1 MQAKIPTPHIMLNID
16 DRLISETAAKI
27 KPNALAVLLAIAI
40 HLNHKTGRAFP
51 SNERLQKLTGLGRDA
66 VTAALAVLRKNKL
79 LESSQILGKGGKF
92 GRREFRVTTRFISIF
107 IHAEDAEPLT
117 ENPYAVEPST
127 VDPGTENTGTE
138 LTNEERNILTTK
150 ELINKRE
157 QTAGNFPQ
165 QPNTFPVEDQ
175 KNKNSPSIGPGPLRV
190 TIIEG
195 HEDIIGHE
203 DPFDNLTSE
212 QLADMAARQSKDIS
226 KVRRGYKGQNEKKP
240 RETKPKEPT
249 DGVIQAMVTAFE
261 YEHRQHFKDMG
272 GEWIGFTWQ
281 GKEFPA
287 LASIRKELEK
297 RYKQKMNADPAPE
310 NIIDSWALFL
320 RKAATCDKFILEN
333 CFTPSKIWSQ
343 FQSIVNKIYGTNSV
357 IKKQGSPNG
366 FGGDM
371 SKYSEPQKF

>member
-1 MQAKIPTPHIMLNID
+1 LSAHAYEILPTFASGLRPNIKPEIKNQINTMLNID

-117 ENPYAVEPST
+117 ENPYTVCPST
-127 VDPGTENTGTE
+127 VEPETENTGTE
-138 LTNEERNILTTK
+138 LINEERNTLTTK

-165 QPNTFPVEDQ
+165 QPNTFSLEDQ
-175 KNKNSPSIGPGPLRV
+175 KNKNSPSPGAGPLRI

-195 HEDIIGHE
+195 REEIL
-203 DPFDNLTSE
+203 PPVKTKK
-212 QLADMAARQSKDIS
+212 ARI
-226 KVRRGYKGQNEKKP
+226 
-240 RETKPKEPT
+240 PKEPS
-249 DGVIQAMVTAFE
+249 DGVIQQMVQVFE
-261 YEHRQHFKDMG
+261 SEHKIHFKDQAG
-272 GEWIGFTWQ
+272 DWVGFTWQ
-281 GKEFPA
+281 AKEFPA
-287 LASIRKELEK
+287 LTSIRKELER
-297 RYKQKMNADPAPE
+297 RYKNKMNVEPAPE
-310 NIIDSWALFL
+310 NIVDSWALFL
-320 RKAATCDKFILEN
+320 QKAAACDRFILDN
-333 CFTPSKIWSQ
+333 CFTPSKIWGQ
-343 FQSIVNKIYGTNSV
+343 FQAIINKIHGVTTPQ
-357 IKKQGSPNG
+357 KKSGSLNG